1 MNDFAE
7 NRKKRPL
14 IDLGRL
20 LNDSPNSQSNVCARD
35 GGEHRNKN
43 IRNRKDRVIM
53 DWEPRRNHEQPLR
66 EEAFVNHDET
76 ALERKSTKVISM
88 AAMNVAQRTASK
100 KHTDGYREPYTLN
113 PASVNK
119 VEPSII
125 SEHDT
130 THYHHP
136 DNMTRQAGESHS
148 TATESANVARNVT
161 PGSNGRKK
169 GTAKT
174 SAKPTNASTRIV
186 QGGPLLSPPSAA
198 KHPVPVPNG
207 MSIYPPHF
215 GNSFDYNGPPVPPSM
230 VGNAPCHPTSFYPH
244 AYPWQYPPTPL
255 TQPPCQCEMCC
266 AGGKMTGSR
275 RPPFNSFAKSG
286 NNAKKGKKGTRRKAS
301 SSKGAR
307 NAKAPRTKAA
317 GHTKRDGTDGDSAA
331 ALLRGVTL
339 RASGKWQAQLYW
351 DGKSTYIGVFPTRE
365 KAARA
370 YEIARGVLKPV
381 STDTSTRDKEAL
393 LFLARKA
400 AYEGVNEKFKALVRT
415 KETLKLS
422 PSK

>member
-7 NRKKRPL
+7 NIKKRPL
-14 IDLGRL
+14 NDLGPL
-20 LNDSPNSQSNVCARD
+20 LNDSPNTQSNVCARD

-43 IRNRKDRVIM
+43 RRNRKDRVIM
-53 DWEPRRNHEQPLR
+53 DWEPRRNHEQPLS

-88 AAMNVAQRTASK
+88 AAMNVVQCTVSQKR
-100 KHTDGYREPYTLN
+100 TDGYREPHTLN

-119 VEPSII
+119 VEPSTI
-125 SEHDT
+125 SVHDT
-130 THYHHP
+130 THYHHLG
-136 DNMTRQAGESHS
+136 NMTRQAGESHS
-148 TATESANVARNVT
+148 AATESANVAPKVT
-161 PGSNGRKK
+161 PGSYGRKK

-174 SAKPTNASTRIV
+174 SAKPTNAFTRIV

-198 KHPVPVPNG
+198 QYPVPVPNG

-215 GNSFDYNGPPVPPSM
+215 GNSFAYNGPPVPPSM

-244 AYPWQYPPTPL
+244 AYPSQYPPTPL
-255 TQPPCQCEMCC
+255 MHPPCRCEMCS

-286 NNAKKGKKGTRRKAS
+286 HNAKRGKKGTQRKVS

-307 NAKAPRTKAA
+307 NARAPRTKAA
-317 GHTKRDGTDGDSAA
+317 SDTKRDGMDDDSAA

-339 RASGKWQAQLYW
+339 RVSGKWQAQLYW
-351 DGKSTYIGVFPTRE
+351 EGKSTYIGVFATRE

-381 STDTSTRDKEAL
+381 STGTSNRDKEAL
-393 LFLARKA
+393 LFWARKA
-400 AYEGVNEKFKALVRT
+400 AYEGVNEKFKALVRA